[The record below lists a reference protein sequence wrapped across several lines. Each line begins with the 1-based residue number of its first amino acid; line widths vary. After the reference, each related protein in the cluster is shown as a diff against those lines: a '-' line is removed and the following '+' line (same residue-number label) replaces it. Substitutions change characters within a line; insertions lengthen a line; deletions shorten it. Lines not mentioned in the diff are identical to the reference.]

1 MSNEQAVNQETF
13 RFLLQRLAKID
24 KSILPTVSLNLF
36 NGALE
41 KDIFDSLLLF
51 TFQKAAGQRPNVTT
65 IKTSPLK
72 F

>member
-1 MSNEQAVNQETF
+1 MSNEQVVNQETF
-13 RFLLQRLAKID
+13 RCVLQKLAKIGRN
-24 KSILPTVSLNLF
+24 ILPTVSLNLF

-65 IKTSPLK
+65 INASPLK